1 MRITTMSRLWLGVA
15 VAFVAGSV
23 LEAAPEPSPSAAY
36 IAYVAA
42 AKKATSLD
50 ELLPHL
56 SKAYQ
61 AMLSA
66 QPKEQKGV
74 WLERL
79 KEGASMRD
87 IKIGKETIAGSKC
100 TLEGTATS
108 QRGMPWKGKVFLVKE
123 DGGWKLDEEAW
134 ST

>member
-15 VAFVAGSV
+15 VAFVAASAV
-23 LEAAPEPSPSAAY
+23 EAAPEPSPSAAY

-42 AKKATSLD
+42 AQKATSLD
-50 ELLPHL
+50 ELLPRL

-79 KEGASMRD
+79 KEAASMTD
-87 IKIGKETIAGSKC
+87 IKIAKETIAGSKC

-108 QRGMPWKGKVFLVKE
+108 QRGMPLKGKVFLVKE